1 MEDFVQIIVS
11 NGVFACLFVWLLFYQ
26 LKDSS
31 TREKKYIEIIN
42 KLSTQLETIEDVKDD
57 IKEIKNKLI
66 KFGGNE
72 PKIKN

>member
-1 MEDFVQIIVS
+1 MEDFIQIIVS